1 VFVDVRE
8 TVLFSSSFQNQ
19 YELCT
24 FLLKMSSFNSQTQ
37 HLDMSILDLSWLNRN
52 EVCHSNIY
60 MYTYL

>member
-1 VFVDVRE
+1 VFVNVGK

-24 FLLKMSSFNSQTQ
+24 FLLKMSRFYSQTQ

-52 EVCHSNIY
+52 EVCHSNICT
-60 MYTYL
+60 YTYL